1 MLTYVK
7 NYSKIFIHL
16 LFLRNIQFLEKKQIK
31 SHKDVELNVKIDLN
45 FLYIPLFIKICF
57 FLCEDINNI

>member
-16 LFLRNIQFLEKKQIK
+16 LFLEIFSFWKKQIK
-31 SHKDVELNVKIDLN
+31 SHKGVELNVKTDLN